1 MWAGYRCAGRDWQTV
16 CTACSVATLTLHS
29 VAPTAGFSVGYSSLG
44 GQQRVAALDL
54 ICSDGTTVP
63 DAAVNATARAA
74 LAFST
79 TPAVTASIGI
89 AAVSAVFQDTFAN
102 FRAGSE
108 VISGDAV
115 LTCPGSHVS
124 MGAKIERW
132 APGQGG
138 SLGTA
143 YAGAAK

>member
-1 MWAGYRCAGRDWQTV
+1 MGYA
-16 CTACSVATLTLHS
+16 AI
-29 VAPTAGFSVGYSSLG
+29 G

-54 ICSDGTTVP
+54 ICSDGTMVQ
-63 DAAVNATARAA
+63 DAAVNGSTRAA

-79 TPAVTASIGI
+79 TPAAAAVSGI
-89 AAVSAVFQDTFAN
+89 VSVSAVFQDAFAN

-108 VISGDAV
+108 VVSSDAV
-115 LTCPGSHVS
+115 LTCPGSHVA

-138 SLGTA
+138 GLGTT
-143 YAGAAK
+143 YDGGAK